1 MPKKVSTNRLIAKQF
16 MTELLN
22 KKHLASALLSEFK
35 RLESK
40 NILPKQ
46 IYTAQ
51 FSKILAS
58 AKQEIELRPRSKEL
72 AEELKEYYT
81 HFFCYPEKES
91 FSFND

>member
-1 MPKKVSTNRLIAKQF
+1 MPKKVSKNRLIAQKF
-16 MTELLN
+16 MSQLLQN
-22 KKHLASALLSEFK
+22 KRLANALLSEFK
-35 RLESK
+35 RLESRQV
-40 NILPKQ
+40 LPKQ

-51 FSKILAS
+51 FSKLLAS

>member
-1 MPKKVSTNRLIAKQF
+1 MPKKVSKNRLIAQKF
-16 MTELLN
+16 MSQLLKN
-22 KKHLASALLSEFK
+22 KRVANALLSEFK
-35 RLESK
+35 RLESRQV
-40 NILPKQ
+40 LPKQ

-51 FSKILAS
+51 FSKLLAS

>member
-1 MPKKVSTNRLIAKQF
+1 MPKKVSKNRLIAQKF
-16 MTELLN
+16 MSELLQN
-22 KKHLASALLSEFK
+22 KRLANALLSEFK

-40 NILPKQ
+40 QVLPKQ

>member
-1 MPKKVSTNRLIAKQF
+1 MPKKVSKNRLIAQKF
-16 MTELLN
+16 MSQLLQN
-22 KKHLASALLSEFK
+22 KRLANALLSEFK
-35 RLESK
+35 RLESRQV
-40 NILPKQ
+40 LPKQ

-51 FSKILAS
+51 FSKLLAS
-58 AKQEIELRPRSKEL
+58 AKEEIKLRPPSKEL